1 MIQKIDWVK
10 KILNENFYHL
20 IIVVLLFLLFK
31 SCETNNEVQLAN
43 ETLKTDVK
51 DLIDTADKIAG
62 KNRQLRDT
70 ISILEAKKQKVKTEI
85 VYIQNKAQSDIKK
98 VATLNTVQIA
108 EYYSKR
114 YENDVKPTAT
124 GVILNDTVAKANIT
138 ELVNGDLCT
147 EVLKLTQYELKN
159 EEKIGVVKDSIIGN
173 LTSINDLKQEAIET
187 QERIIK
193 NVEKSVRKEKRKKN
207 FWKFIT
213 GVVSIGSLYIF
224 AR

>member
-1 MIQKIDWVK
+1 MIQKIDWAKLSSYIAVM
-10 KILNENFYHL
+10 
-20 IIVVLLFLLFK
+20 VLSFLLFK
-31 SCETNNEVQLAN
+31 SCEKTNDLQLAHKQ
-43 ETLKTDVK
+43 EVK

-70 ISILEAKKQKVKTEI
+70 ISILEAKKQKVKKEI
-85 VYIQNKAQSDIKK
+85 VYIQNKANSDIKK
-98 VATLNTVQIA
+98 VAGLNTVQIA

-114 YENDVKPTAT
+114 YENDVKTNPD

-147 EVLKLTQYELKN
+147 EVLKLTRYELKN
-159 EEKIGVVKDSIIGN
+159 EEKISVTKDSIISN
-173 LTSINDLKQEAIET
+173 FEKSIVLKDKAIDT
-187 QERIIK
+187 QKDVIN

-213 GVVSIGSLYIF
+213 GVVGIGSLYIF
-224 AR
+224 VK

>member
-10 KILNENFYHL
+10 LSSYIA
-20 IIVVLLFLLFK
+20 VMVLSFLLFK
-31 SCETNNEVQLAN
+31 SCEKTTDLQLAHKQ
-43 ETLKTDVK
+43 EVK

-70 ISILEAKKQKVKTEI
+70 ISILEAKKQKVKKQI

-98 VATLNTVQIA
+98 VAGLNTVQIA
-108 EYYSKR
+108 EYYGKR
-114 YENDVKPTAT
+114 YENEVKPSID

-147 EVLKLTQYELKN
+147 EVLKLTRYELKN
-159 EEKIGVVKDSIIGN
+159 EEKIGVVKDSVIGN
-173 LTSINDLKQEAIET
+173 LTNINNIKQDEIEI

-224 AR
+224 AK

>member
-1 MIQKIDWVK
+1 MIHKIDWAKLSSYIAVM
-10 KILNENFYHL
+10 
-20 IIVVLLFLLFK
+20 VLSFLLFK
-31 SCETNNEVQLAN
+31 SCEKTTDLQLAHKQ
-43 ETLKTDVK
+43 EVK
-51 DLIDTADKIAG
+51 DFIDMADKIAG

-70 ISILEAKKQKVKTEI
+70 ISILEAKKQKVKKEI
-85 VYIQNKAQSDIKK
+85 VYIQNKAQRDIKK
-98 VATLNTVQIA
+98 VSTLNTIQIA

-124 GVILNDTVAKANIT
+124 GVILNDTVSKANIT

-159 EEKIGVVKDSIIGN
+159 EEKINVTKDSIISN
-173 LTSINDLKQEAIET
+173 FEKSIVLKDKAIDT
-187 QERIIK
+187 QKEVIN

-213 GVVSIGSLYIF
+213 GVVSVGSLYF
-224 AR
+224 LTK

>member
-1 MIQKIDWVK
+1 MIQKIAWVK
-10 KILNENFYHL
+10 LSSYIA
-20 IIVVLLFLLFK
+20 VMVLSFLLFK
-31 SCETNNEVQLAN
+31 SCEKTNDLQLAHKK
-43 ETLKTDVK
+43 EVK

-70 ISILEAKKQKVKTEI
+70 ISILEAKKQKVKKEI
-85 VYIQNKAQSDIKK
+85 VYIQNKAKSDIKK
-98 VATLNTVQIA
+98 VAGLNTIQIA

-114 YENDVKPTAT
+114 YENDVKTSPD
-124 GVILNDTVAKANIT
+124 GVILNDTVSKANIT
-138 ELVNGDLCT
+138 ELVQGDLCT

-159 EEKIGVVKDSIIGN
+159 EEKIGAVKDSVIGN
-173 LTSINDLKQEAIET
+173 LTSINDLKQEAIES

-193 NVEKSVRKEKRKKN
+193 DVEKSVRKEKRKKN

-224 AR
+224 VK